1 MNIGNEIQRIRKEH
15 CLTQEEFGSIF
26 HVTRQAVSHWENGKT
41 YPDLQTLV
49 EISSRFGISLDAL
62 LKEDAKLVQTI
73 DRERAAGNLRRE
85 KALIDMFTGAGTGIV
100 ASCLFSPPSTPRTLM
115 ILTGFIM
122 IIVGWFK
129 KAKYDQKVLSCIEK
143 GG

>member
-15 CLTQEEFGSIF
+15 CLTQEEFGGIF

-62 LKEDAKLVQTI
+62 LQEDARLVQTI
-73 DRERAAGNLRRE
+73 DRERTAGTLTRE
-85 KALIDMFTGAGTGIV
+85 KARIDMFTGAGTGIV
-100 ASCLFSPPSTPRTLM
+100 ASCLFSPPSPPRTLM

-122 IIVGWFK
+122 IIMGWSK
-129 KAKYDQKVLSCIEK
+129 KPKYDQNVLSCIEK
-143 GG
+143 GE

>member
-1 MNIGNEIQRIRKEH
+1 MNIGNEIQRIRKEL

-26 HVTRQAVSHWENGKT
+26 HVTRQAVSLWENGKT

-62 LKEDAKLVQTI
+62 LKEDARLVQTI
-73 DRERAAGNLRRE
+73 DRERAAGTLRRE
-85 KALIDMFTGAGTGIV
+85 KARIDMFTGAGTGIV
-100 ASCLFSPPSTPRTLM
+100 ASCLFSPQSAVRTMM

-122 IIVGWFK
+122 ISVGWYK
-129 KAKYDQKVLSCIEK
+129 KAKYDQRVISIIEK
-143 GG
+143 SE